1 MQRRDF
7 LKITALSSL
16 LFLESKIHSS
26 DFLGIS
32 NKGYPNILILVFDA
46 FSARHLTLANYARDT
61 TPNLTRLSQKA
72 TVFHN
77 HHAAGNYTTPGT
89 SSLLTG
95 VYPWKHRALH
105 IRGKTTPF
113 YEDHNLF
120 SLFPKDYKKFAYTQ
134 NPLAYSILFQFHNHI
149 DRLVKIPELAV
160 YADSISQSI
169 LNPDFFIANEAELI
183 AIKSEHSPPSSLFLS
198 IFDTELRKFFTNR
211 IYNSFSGDY
220 PRGITSCQMGVP
232 HSPCFFLQDAID
244 WLQKTLNTN
253 QQPFFGYVH
262 LMPPHAPYNPPYP
275 YVSHFDDDW
284 KPNKKPEHIFSLGK
298 EQTNLNRKR
307 RFYDQYIEFLDS
319 EINRLF
325 NYLEDSNLLD
335 NTYIF
340 ITSDHG
346 EMFER
351 GIIDH
356 LTPTLFEPVI
366 HIPLFIFQPGQ
377 KQRVDFYHH
386 TSAVDILP
394 TILDI
399 VGNSTIMNCE
409 GVTLPLSEQE
419 NFIRDRNI
427 YAVEAKQNAKNK
439 PLTKASFA
447 MIKGDY
453 KLTLYRGYPET
464 NGSDLFELYNLAD
477 DPEEIKNIYNPQ
489 DQAISKKL
497 IDELL
502 ANVEANNTI

>member
-7 LKITALSSL
+7 LKITALSPL
-16 LFLESKIHSS
+16 LFLESKIQSS
-26 DFLGIS
+26 KIFRIS
-32 NKGYPNILILVFDA
+32 NNKYPNILILVFDA
-46 FSARHLTLANYARDT
+46 FSARHLSLANYARDT
-61 TPNLTRLSQKA
+61 TPNLSRLAQNA

-120 SLFPKDYKKFAYTQ
+120 SLIPKDYRKFAYTQ

-149 DRLVKIPELAV
+149 DHLVKIPELAV
-160 YADSISQSI
+160 YSDSISQSI

-211 IYNSFSGDY
+211 IYSSSQGDY
-220 PRGITSCQMGVP
+220 PRGITSCQLGVP
-232 HSPCFFLQDAID
+232 HSPCFFLQDAIN
-244 WLQKTLNTN
+244 WLQKTIHTS

-262 LMPPHAPYNPPYP
+262 LIPPHAPYNPPYP
-275 YVSHFDDDW
+275 YASHFDDNW

-298 EQTNLNRKR
+298 NQNNLNRKR

-325 NYLEDSNLLD
+325 NYLEESNLLD

-356 LTPTLFEPVI
+356 LTETLFEPVI
-366 HIPLFIFQPGQ
+366 HVPLFIFQPGQ
-377 KQRVDFYHH
+377 KQRYDIHAC

-394 TILDI
+394 TILNI
-399 VGNSTIMNCE
+399 IGNSAPKNSE
-409 GVTLPLSEQE
+409 GVILPLSEQE
-419 NFIRDRNI
+419 NIVHERNI
-427 YAVEAKQNAKNK
+427 YAIDAKQNSKYNA
-439 PLTKASFA
+439 LTKASFA

-464 NGSDLFELYNLAD
+464 NSSDLFELYNLAD
-477 DPEEIKNIYNPQ
+477 DPEEINDLYNPL
-489 DQAISKKL
+489 DKIISKKL
-497 IDELL
+497 VDELL
-502 ANVEANNTI
+502 ANIELNNNH